1 MSFLQWLIADTID
14 GMSDAALAL
23 NAGCIAWTVTD
34 TLRSLF

>member
-1 MSFLQWLIADTID
+1 MSFLQWLLADAID

-23 NAGCIAWTVTD
+23 SARCIVWTVTE

>member
-1 MSFLQWLIADTID
+1 MSFLQWLIADAID

-23 NAGCIAWTVTD
+23 SAGCIVWTATD